1 MRRPQLSILIP
12 SIPER
17 FDKVTKLYSS
27 LVEMKE
33 DREIEIIILTDNRQ
47 MSIGMKQNYLKFMG
61 GGKYFMFLH
70 DDDHLVSLKE
80 VYDATF
86 LNVDV
91 IDFKAIC
98 YNNDGSTY
106 TVTQRLGNEVEHNTV
121 EGRYMDC
128 NRPPFPNCAWMSDK
142 FREIMFPDISY
153 SEDWEWVKQ
162 CLSIAKTEHFI
173 DKIVFSYNFSPTET
187 AASTESNEF
196 WTNPN

>member
-1 MRRPQLSILIP
+1 MRRPQLTILIP

-17 FDKVTKLYSS
+17 FEKVIKLYNS
-27 LVEMKE
+27 LIEMKE
-33 DREIEIIILTDNRQ
+33 DREIEIIILTDNKQ
-47 MSIGMKQNYLKFMG
+47 MSIGMKQNYLKFMV

-70 DDDHLVSLKE
+70 DDDNLLSLKE

-98 YNNDGSTY
+98 YNNDRSTY

-121 EGRYMDC
+121 DGRYVDC
-128 NRPPFPNCAWMSDK
+128 NRPPFPNCAWRSDK
-142 FREIMFPDISY
+142 FRDIMFPDISY

-162 CLSIAKTEHFI
+162 CLDIAKTEHFI
-173 DKIVFSYNFSPTET
+173 DKEIFSYNFSPTET
-187 AASTESNEF
+187 AASTVSNEF